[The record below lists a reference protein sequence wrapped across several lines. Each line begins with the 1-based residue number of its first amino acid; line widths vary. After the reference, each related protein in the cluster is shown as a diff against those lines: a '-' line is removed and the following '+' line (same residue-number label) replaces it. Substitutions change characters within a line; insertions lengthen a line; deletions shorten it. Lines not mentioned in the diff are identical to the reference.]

1 VESSF
6 KILPLNVVI
15 SSNSTNLTWINF
27 AKKRYKN
34 RLTMLRITAD
44 RFSEIRAPEWIFP
57 EEEEARTTL
66 KEIAKNRS
74 IVAEFASAEAD
85 SGFAVS
91 PLNPSLTSLPKTLN
105 YPLVYG
111 CRCECH

>member
-1 VESSF
+1 
-6 KILPLNVVI
+6 
-15 SSNSTNLTWINF
+15 
-27 AKKRYKN
+27 
-34 RLTMLRITAD
+34 MLRITAD
-44 RFSEIRAPEWIFP
+44 RFSGIRAPEWIFP

-66 KEIAKNRS
+66 KEIAKNGS

-85 SGFAVS
+85 WGFAVS